1 MSTVLNLFLL
11 TVVLLAP
18 FGLVAALASRS
29 RRNGFL
35 RWHLD
40 QFWFATPTVGR
51 LLEDRDSD
59 SRRIGH
65 DLDAVR
71 TRFEQHPTWP
81 SSGGQDGR

>member
-1 MSTVLNLFLL
+1 MTTALHLL
-11 TVVLLAP
+11 QPIRRYLD
-18 FGLVAALASRS
+18 GLRFTTPMVA
-29 RRNGFL
+29 
-35 RWHLD
+35 
-40 QFWFATPTVGR
+40 R

>member
-1 MSTVLNLFLL
+1 MTTTSNLNLLRPLHRLRRYLDEMRF
-11 TVVLLAP
+11 TTP
-18 FGLVAALASRS
+18 MVA
-29 RRNGFL
+29 
-35 RWHLD
+35 
-40 QFWFATPTVGR
+40 R